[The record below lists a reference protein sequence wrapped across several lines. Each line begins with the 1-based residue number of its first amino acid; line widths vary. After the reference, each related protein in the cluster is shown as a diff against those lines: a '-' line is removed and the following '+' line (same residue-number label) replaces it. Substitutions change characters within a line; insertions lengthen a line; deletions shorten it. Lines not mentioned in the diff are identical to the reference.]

1 MGLSHRTLDELAD
14 TYGDAFYLVDLDRFR
29 RDYTELLAAFTAWYP
44 DTRLAY
50 SYKTNYLPRLCRTV
64 DELGGY
70 AEVVSGMEYELA
82 ERIGVPPERIIF
94 NGPYKRPEDL
104 LTALLA
110 GAVVNLDA
118 SYEVPL
124 VEGIGRAFPDRQLR
138 VGLRCNVSAGGRHSR
153 FGFDAGSPEF
163 EDALARLT
171 RLDNCCLV
179 GFHCHGSVDRGVAA
193 FAQRTYQLLTLTS
206 KYFPGPPPQMINVGG
221 GFFSDMPPGLREQFD
236 TPVPTFR
243 EYGEAVARQVADA
256 YPDGGPRLVIE
267 PGTAIAA
274 NSTSFVARVVDV
286 KTVNGRRIAVVAG
299 SVHNVKPTGHRRL
312 LGIDVH
318 RRLPGRAAADGA
330 IDGPIDI
337 VGYTCM
343 EDDRLATGYEGP
355 VAAGDY
361 VVVEAVGAYTLVMK
375 PPFIQPAPA
384 VVAYDPVLDRFSLAR
399 RRERTA
405 DIFAT
410 YVLD

>member
-1 MGLSHRTLDELAD
+1 MRLSYRMLDELAGEH
-14 TYGDAFYLVDLDRFR
+14 GDAFYLVDLGTFR
-29 RDYTELLAAFTAWYP
+29 HDYAELLAAFTAWYP

-50 SYKTNYLPRLCRTV
+50 SYKTNYLPQLCRSV

-70 AEVVSGMEYELA
+70 AEVVSRMEYELA
-82 ERIGVPPERIIF
+82 GRIGVPPERIIF

-104 LTALLA
+104 LTALVA

-118 SYEVPL
+118 SYEVRL

-138 VGLRCNVSAGGRHSR
+138 VGLRCNLEAGGHRSR
-153 FGFDAGSPEF
+153 FGFDTGSPEF
-163 EDALARLT
+163 EEAVARLT
-171 RLDNCCLV
+171 RLDNCRLV
-179 GFHCHGSVDRGVAA
+179 GFHCHSSADRGVEA
-193 FAQRTYQLLTLTS
+193 FAQRTYQVLTLTA
-206 KYFPGPPPQMINVGG
+206 KYFPGHPPELINIGG
-221 GFFSDMPPGLREQFD
+221 GFFSDMPAALRKQFGV
-236 TPVPTFR
+236 PVPTFR

-256 YPDGGPRLVIE
+256 YPDRGPQLVIE

-286 KTVNGRRIAVVAG
+286 KTVGGRRIAVVAG
-299 SVHNVKPTGHRRL
+299 SVHNVKPTRHGRL
-312 LGIDVH
+312 LGVEVH
-318 RRLPGRAAADGA
+318 RRVPGRAAV
-330 IDGPIDI
+330 DGPVDI

-343 EDDRLATGYEGP
+343 EDDCLAAAYDGPLAT
-355 VAAGDY
+355 GDY
-361 VVVEAVGAYTLVMK
+361 VVVSAVGAYTLVMK

-384 VVAYDPVLDRFSLAR
+384 VVTYDPVADRFSLAR

-405 DIFAT
+405 DVFAT